1 MLCCPA
7 LVSLN
12 RGHSGTFTRPMTRK
26 CACLPFYNMLEGPPA
41 TALPPLTA
49 PPTPCG
55 TSLSSTSECG
65 ALKIPHFEVYFAT
78 KSSPWAPHNAM
89 SGISTAASTR
99 RWARDVFRRR
109 LERIPAAWLPSA
121 PIHAPARPSIRRRL
135 LFHFWTPPPP
145 KQRHHAG
152 SPALGALN
160 RVLSGIYT
168 HMTTRKRD
176 RCPFSRMLEGCSTTI
191 PPSTKPPPSPSAA
204 SLFRRPKDKAP

>member
-12 RGHSGTFTRPMTRK
+12 RAHSGTFTRPMTRK
-26 CACLPFYNMLEGPPA
+26 YACLPFYNMLEGPPA

-109 LERIPAAWLPSA
+109 LERIPAAWFPSA
-121 PIHAPARPSIRRRL
+121 PTCAAAWPYIRPRL

-145 KQRHHAG
+145 KQRHHAVLPG
-152 SPALGALN
+152 SWGA
-160 RVLSGIYT
+160 
-168 HMTTRKRD
+168 
-176 RCPFSRMLEGCSTTI
+176 
-191 PPSTKPPPSPSAA
+191 
-204 SLFRRPKDKAP
+204 